1 MKKKQSL
8 IIIIFI
14 VLLIGITS
22 QAFFFY
28 LDDKANEQFATK
40 AKDLELVGKG
50 KDFVLNNFGKPV
62 YEYSS
67 DNRLIWV
74 YTPGPALVFWR
85 HECKIGFGMNGLVD
99 GWGVRSD

>member
-1 MKKKQSL
+1 MKKKHSL
-8 IIIIFI
+8 LIIIFI
-14 VLLIGITS
+14 VLLIGIIS

-28 LDDKANEQFATK
+28 LDDKANEGFANK
-40 AKDLELVGKG
+40 AKALELVGKS
-50 KDFVLNNFGKPV
+50 KDFVLNNFGGPV

-74 YTPGPALVFWR
+74 YTPGPVLVFWR
-85 HECKIGFGMNGLVD
+85 HECKICFGANGFVD